1 MSIRLQII
9 IFICMVIAIV
19 YILRLISTKL
29 MEFKIGLGW
38 ILGCVCVMILA
49 VFPNLLVSLS
59 NLLGIASPVN
69 MLFLFGF
76 LISLFMIFSM
86 SLYIGQ
92 LTDKVKK
99 LSQELAILR
108 KDAYDRVNE
117 LKDSNNSTDS
127 K

>member
-1 MSIRLQII
+1 
-9 IFICMVIAIV
+9 
-19 YILRLISTKL
+19 
-29 MEFKIGLGW
+29 
-38 ILGCVCVMILA
+38 MILA